1 MRTTLR
7 DPNTFTIR
15 ERRRLQR
22 YLLELRDDHGDAVEN
37 MIGLLSEGPVPGEL
51 RSPLRAVVL
60 AELPALQRAVH
71 PAPGWRP
78 R

>member
-7 DPNTFTIR
+7 DPEMFTMR

-22 YLLELRDDHGDAVEN
+22 YLLALRDDPGDAVED
-37 MIGLLSEGPVPGEL
+37 MIGLLTEEPVPQEL
-51 RSPLRAVVL
+51 RSPLRELVL
-60 AELPALQRAVH
+60 AELPVLQRAVH
-71 PAPGWRP
+71 PAPGWSP

>member
-7 DPNTFTIR
+7 DPNKFTIR

-22 YLLELRDDHGDAVEN
+22 YLLELRDDPGDAVEG
-37 MIGLLSEGPVPGEL
+37 MIGLLAEGPVPHEL
-51 RSPLRAVVL
+51 RSPLREVVL
-60 AELPALQRAVH
+60 AELPVLQRAVH
-71 PAPGWRP
+71 PAPGWTP

>member
-1 MRTTLR
+1 VRTILR
-7 DPNTFTIR
+7 DPETFTIR

-22 YLLELRDDHGDAVEN
+22 YLLELRDGPDDSVEN
-37 MIGLLSEGPVPGEL
+37 LIGLLTEGPVPQEL
-51 RSPLRAVVL
+51 RRPLREVVL

-71 PAPGWRP
+71 PAPGWEP

>member
-7 DPNTFTIR
+7 DPNKFTMR

-22 YLLELRDDHGDAVEN
+22 YLLELRDDPGDAVEG
-37 MIGLLSEGPVPGEL
+37 MIGLLSEGPVPHEL
-51 RSPLRAVVL
+51 RSPLREVVL
-60 AELPALQRAVH
+60 AELPVLQRAVH
-71 PAPGWRP
+71 PAPGWTP

>member
-1 MRTTLR
+1 MTTTLR
-7 DPNTFTIR
+7 DPETFTMR

-22 YLLELRDDHGDAVEN
+22 YLLALRDEPGDAVED
-37 MIGLLSEGPVPGEL
+37 MIGLLAEGPVPQEL

-60 AELPALQRAVH
+60 ADLPMLQRAVH
-71 PAPGWRP
+71 PAPGWTP

>member
-1 MRTTLR
+1 MRTILR
-7 DPNTFTIR
+7 DPETFTIR

-22 YLLELRDDHGDAVEN
+22 YLLELRDGPDDSVEN
-37 MIGLLSEGPVPGEL
+37 LISLLTEGPVPQEL
-51 RSPLRAVVL
+51 RRPLREVVL

-71 PAPGWRP
+71 PAPGWEP